1 MKSSRVMARSLLLTA
16 TLLFPAS
23 ALFSEDEHQPPPA
36 TDLEEVQRTQQ
47 DSLRST
53 ASVSV
58 SHDGKFLYAAAYRSS
73 AVSVFKR
80 DEKTGRIEGDTW
92 MQIPELDGAVG
103 VQVSPDDKLAAVCAF
118 GACAVSLF
126 KRDKTTGE
134 LIFLNAA
141 IEGNDG
147 ATGLRVAVDVIFSDD
162 SRFLYTGSATGIGI
176 FRIEKDKPV
185 FVRHENAGGRLKD
198 VRGFAVSPDGNFLYA
213 AANESG
219 TVGVFRRDKASG
231 KLEQMQL
238 LTDGEDGISALEGV
252 FRIACS
258 QDGKHVY
265 ISSGRLKGDQAI
277 SAFEKLP
284 DGKLKLIEEYVNDTG
299 DLSNFKGG
307 NVIAISPDGTFV
319 YAAATVSDHLV
330 RFRRDPQSG
339 KLTFLG
345 SQSCGASS
353 SPGACSL
360 AFSPDG
366 KFVYVADEDSNS
378 IVVFKQ
384 P

>member
-1 MKSSRVMARSLLLTA
+1 MKSSRVMARSFLLA
-16 TLLFPAS
+16 AALLFPAS
-23 ALFSEDEHQPPPA
+23 ALFAGEECRSAPA
-36 TDLEEVQRTQQ
+36 ADLEEVQRTQQ
-47 DSLRST
+47 SWLRST
-53 ASVSV
+53 ASVCV
-58 SHDGKFLYAAAYRSS
+58 SRDGKFLYAAAYRSS
-73 AVSVFKR
+73 AVSVCKR
-80 DEKTGRIEGDTW
+80 DAKTGRIEGDTW

-103 VQVSPDDKLAAVCAF
+103 VQVSPDDTLAAVCAF
-118 GACAVSLF
+118 GASAVSLF
-126 KRDKTTGE
+126 KRDKPTGE
-134 LIFLNAA
+134 LIFLDAA

-147 ATGLRVAVDVIFSDD
+147 ATGLSVAVDVIFSSD
-162 SRFLYTGSATGIGI
+162 SRFLYTGSTTGIGI

-185 FVRHENAGGRLKD
+185 FVRHENAGGRLRD
-198 VRGFAVSPDGNFLYA
+198 VRGFAVSPDGDFLYA
-213 AANESG
+213 AANETG

-231 KLEQMQL
+231 TLEPVQL
-238 LTDGEDGISALEGV
+238 LTDGEDGISALEGA

-258 QDGKHVY
+258 QDGRHVY
-265 ISSGRLKGDQAI
+265 VSSGRLKGDQAI
-277 SAFEKLP
+277 SAFATLP
-284 DGKLKLIEEYVNDTG
+284 DGKLKLIEEHLNGAG
-299 DLSNFKGG
+299 DFSDFKGG

-330 RFRRDPQSG
+330 RFRRDPPSG
-339 KLTFLG
+339 RLTFLG
-345 SQSCGASS
+345 SQSCGAFS